1 MKKLNATMNTPNP
14 YIESVVKKLYDNN
27 PYRYRPIG
35 ETGDDGLENVRVA
48 LTLALEEGKK
58 QKGSSWREGY
68 EQGMKEGKFQG
79 MRENTDKVSEYSF
92 AAGYEDGE
100 AAGRKAAVEYIDN
113 NSWEEIHS
121 GQRYS
126 VTEIET
132 IKAALQASNG

>member
-1 MKKLNATMNTPNP
+1 MNTPNP
-14 YIESVVKKLYDNN
+14 YIESVVKEWHERICFMSSMSDVEKWL
-27 PYRYRPIG
+27 RSK
-35 ETGDDGLENVRVA
+35 
-48 LTLALEEGKK
+48 LTLALE
-58 QKGSSWREGY
+58 
-68 EQGMKEGKFQG
+68 EGKFQG